1 MVDSNLLGSTEDFL
15 ITKKHFSECLVLLD
29 TISLGIQVKKCMTDF
44 LSIYLLIIGWSLTKL
59 SFLCGS
65 KITTYQILVIGELQ
79 QSFRTF
85 GVVLIHI
92 FKQIK
97 HLFKR

>member
-1 MVDSNLLGSTEDFL
+1 
-15 ITKKHFSECLVLLD
+15 
-29 TISLGIQVKKCMTDF
+29 MTDF
-44 LSIYLLIIGWSLTKL
+44 LSIYLLIIGCSLTKL

-65 KITTYQILVIGELQ
+65 KIATYQILLIGELR

-97 HLFKR
+97 QFVQEIKGAVMAVIV